1 MGEVGDLARL
11 PLYTDQ
17 LQEIQ
22 GVPRTVEILHIS
34 DVFEVIVFEIAA
46 LLRDDAFRHGAAE
59 GKGTTAREVPEVLKP
74 LSLKEYSW
82 VPPMLSV

>member
-34 DVFEVIVFEIAA
+34 DVFEVIVFETAA
-46 LLRDDAFRHGAAE
+46 VLRDDAFRRRATDGE
-59 GKGTTAREVPEVLKP
+59 RNDRQAR
-74 LSLKEYSW
+74 
-82 VPPMLSV
+82 